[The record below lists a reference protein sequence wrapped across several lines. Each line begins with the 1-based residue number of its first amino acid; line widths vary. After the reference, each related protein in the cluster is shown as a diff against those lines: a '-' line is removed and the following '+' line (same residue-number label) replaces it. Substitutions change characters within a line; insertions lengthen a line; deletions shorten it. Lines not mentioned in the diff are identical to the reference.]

1 MAKYDHDIGIIGGG
15 AAGLTVAAGVSQLG
29 ASTLLI
35 EKEGRLGGD
44 CLHYG
49 CVPSKTLLRSARVY
63 HLMKHAARFGLPE
76 VEIPP
81 VEFRKVSSRIQGVI
95 DRIQRH
101 DSAERF
107 CGLGVNVRFGSATF
121 KDEHTVEVDGQRVTA
136 ARWVIATGSSSSVP
150 EIPGLESTPFLTNR
164 EVFSL
169 DALPRSLV
177 VLGAGPVGVEMA
189 QAFGRLGSRVTILQ
203 RAGQIL
209 AREDPDMAEA
219 VMASLVG
226 EGVTVHL
233 NTAVMKVRDLG
244 HAREVLFEDG
254 DGFDQT
260 LEAEAILVALGRSPN
275 VEGLGLLSAGVDY
288 GPRGIEVDA
297 RLRTSQKH
305 IFAAGDVIGQY
316 PFTHAAGYEGGV
328 VVANAVLRLPRKT
341 DYTWFPHATY
351 CDPELASIG
360 MNETAAGKAGI
371 EYRVWR
377 EEFRSNDRSLAEGYD
392 TGVLK
397 MVVDKRENVVGVQI
411 LGPHAG
417 DLISE
422 WVAALNGKVKL
433 TTLAGAVHPYP
444 TLAEINKRVAG
455 SLLAPKLFSE
465 SVRRK
470 LQFFFNLKGRACELR
485 AGEAGLSDY

>member
-1 MAKYDHDIGIIGGG
+1 
-15 AAGLTVAAGVSQLG
+15 
-29 ASTLLI
+29 
-35 EKEGRLGGD
+35 
-44 CLHYG
+44 
-49 CVPSKTLLRSARVY
+49 
-63 HLMKHAARFGLPE
+63 
-76 VEIPP
+76 
-81 VEFRKVSSRIQGVI
+81 
-95 DRIQRH
+95 
-101 DSAERF
+101 
-107 CGLGVNVRFGSATF
+107 
-121 KDEHTVEVDGQRVTA
+121 
-136 ARWVIATGSSSSVP
+136 
-150 EIPGLESTPFLTNR
+150 
-164 EVFSL
+164 
-169 DALPRSLV
+169 
-177 VLGAGPVGVEMA
+177 MA